1 MSKISV
7 LFLLIFNVLFSATS
21 SAQVACPTLDSPEAV
36 IGCALLRHP
45 ELKVSEA
52 GVNQSVKLEQ
62 FARQIPNPE
71 FDVRTTYG
79 KSLGDNIVVT
89 EMNLGF
95 VLQLGGKRRARIQ
108 QAWAAQAE
116 ASALL
121 LRTKED
127 VYISTLSSL
136 IRIRQLAQE
145 IGAMEHAL
153 EAFAHIQRLY
163 RSYGRLNPEQQISLN
178 IFQVAHGDYVAKKTA
193 AVMEQQRY
201 LRNIEFILGEKVDLK
216 PLIYPRP
223 LKTWPKLELS
233 EDLNGSGIRLAQAEL
248 KQAEAELRSA
258 KSESWPDVR
267 VGPSLDQQTEGPF
280 SFQTYGFNLSFAI
293 PVFNVNQGGK
303 AYANAGLTRAQANL
317 RSEQSKLLAE
327 KEVLIRQYNSV
338 IDALKQ
344 MPDIDVI
351 EQKHGSAEGFFR
363 RGLLSTSL
371 MVEYHRQIVDFIED
385 QNILEVSAMES
396 LWKVY
401 ALEGKIFT
409 ENKGKI

>member
-1 MSKISV
+1 MSKIGV
-7 LFLLIFNVLFSATS
+7 LFLCLLNFLLLSKAG
-21 SAQVACPTLDSPEAV
+21 AQIPCPALNSPEAV
-36 IGCALLRHP
+36 IECALLRHP

-52 GVNQSVKLEQ
+52 AVNQSVKLEQ

-71 FDVRTTYG
+71 LDMRSTYG
-79 KSLGDNIVVT
+79 KSLGDNVINT

-108 QAWAAQAE
+108 QAWAVQAE
-116 ASALL
+116 ANASL

-145 IGAMEHAL
+145 IAAMEHAL
-153 EAFAHIQRLY
+153 DAFANIQSRY
-163 RSYGRLNPEQQISLN
+163 RSYGRLNPEQQISQN
-178 IFQVAHGDYVAKKTA
+178 IFQVAHGDYLAKKTA
-193 AVMEQQRY
+193 SVMEQQRY
-201 LRNIEFILGEKVDLK
+201 LRNVEFILGEKIDLG
-216 PLIYPRP
+216 PLLYPKP
-223 LKTWPKLELS
+223 LKTWPKLELN
-233 EDLNGSGIRLAQAEL
+233 EELNGSGIRLAQAEL
-248 KQAEAELRSA
+248 KQAEAELKSA

-267 VGPSLDQQTEGPF
+267 VGPSLEQQTEGPF
-280 SFQTYGFNLSFAI
+280 SYQTYGFNLSFAI
-293 PVFNVNQGGK
+293 PVFNVNQGGR
-303 AYANAGLTRAQANL
+303 AYANAGLMRAQANL
-317 RSEQSKLLAE
+317 RSQQSRLQAE

-338 IDALKQ
+338 IDALRQ
-344 MPDIDVI
+344 MPDINLI
-351 EQKHGSAEGFFR
+351 EQKHGSAESFFR

-371 MVEYHRQIVDFIED
+371 MIEYHRQIVDLIED

-409 ENKGKI
+409 DNKGNI